1 MVDKGKGFQIFAHI
15 LLSFLIICAI
25 APFILLIMSSIT
37 EEQTLITNGYS
48 FFPEK
53 FSTYAYE
60 YLFTKS
66 AAVFR
71 GYAISFL
78 VTAIGTVCN
87 LLFTTL
93 YAYPLS
99 RKELPG
105 RNIFAFYL
113 FFTMLFSGG
122 LVPSYLMWTQT
133 FHIRNTVFAL
143 LIPNLLMSAFNVIM
157 MRTYFTANIPDAV
170 IEAARVDGAS
180 EFKILFGIVLPMAL
194 PIIATIGL
202 LVGLAYW
209 NDWMNGLYYL
219 NAFHLGPH
227 GSDRNGHSAGY
238 GYISFHA
245 KIFCKRYCHR
255 RCKGL
260 SKRLN
265 SPVPS
270 QLRKNYKRE
279 SPCGTECPG
288 LSLFLPFRKSYRTD
302 MGRNACSLKLPPV
315 CFFPGIIPAIK
326 LEAPVKMISIH
337 TDYGQNQQPERK
349 AHEIRRHGLCG
360 HSRCP
365 GPPGQRFKY

>member
-1 MVDKGKGFQIFAHI
+1 MRVPCFKKEAAYYGRQGKGFQIFAHI

-219 NAFHLGPH
+219 ND
-227 GSDRNGHSAGY
+227 DRMFSIQVLLMNIQRDLDSLRQQAQAGGNINTADLPSTSVRMALTVMGILPVMVIY
-238 GYISFHA
+238 PFMQKYFV
-245 KIFCKRYCHR
+245 
-255 RCKGL
+255 KG
-260 SKRLN
+260 
-265 SPVPS
+265 
-270 QLRKNYKRE
+270 
-279 SPCGTECPG
+279 
-288 LSLFLPFRKSYRTD
+288 
-302 MGRNACSLKLPPV
+302 
-315 CFFPGIIPAIK
+315 IAIG
-326 LEAPVKMISIH
+326 AVK
-337 TDYGQNQQPERK
+337 G
-349 AHEIRRHGLCG
+349 
-360 HSRCP
+360 
-365 GPPGQRFKY
+365 